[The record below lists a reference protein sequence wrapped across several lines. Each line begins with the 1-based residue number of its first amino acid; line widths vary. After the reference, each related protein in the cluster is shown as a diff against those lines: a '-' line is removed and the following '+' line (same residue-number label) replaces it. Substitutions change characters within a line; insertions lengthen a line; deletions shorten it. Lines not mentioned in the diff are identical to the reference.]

1 MAWEIVFLRWAK
13 STLFFNYGAVKSS
26 IFNRYD
32 GSPRAFQFSEQGDL
46 MKLSPASRIAVLV
59 LLIGFTLACGK
70 QTGVPG
76 DDSASADDIVQE
88 TFIRAWRHLPKL
100 TADSRLVRPWLFRV
114 APQPADRCRP
124 TATASRREATGEG
137 AATEGTDDLA
147 VSA

>member
-1 MAWEIVFLRWAK
+1 MHPHADAPPCDTPGEPPDDADATICQLYSGHAK
-13 STLFFNYGAVKSS
+13 ALHGY
-26 IFNRYD
+26 
-32 GSPRAFQFSEQGDL
+32 
-46 MKLSPASRIAVLV
+46 
-59 LLIGFTLACGK
+59 LIRFC
-70 QTGVPG
+70 P
-76 DDSASADDIVQE
+76 DSASADDIVQE